1 MKIATLL
8 LMAACSVAAPV
19 YSQQSVV
26 PEPPIIAGAPAVF
39 TLPLPQGQSME
50 FSLIQV
56 SAPVAIDEVN
66 SFASYDY
73 SIGSSLDANYMNRM
87 APTSVSGTVLI
98 KTGDDDDVAWV
109 LPVARTEL
117 TRAQYAALMCPDKM
131 PQGDEAKMPQVNI
144 SELQVR
150 EFLAKLNHWC
160 LTNADAKAALK
171 QVRRGA
177 YYGMPF
183 VRMIQENEWEFAAR
197 GGFYVPRPRFESRHP
212 YADDESLA
220 KSEVLDFSG
229 RSKVRAAASTGQA
242 NPCGLYDML
251 GNVSELVEG
260 SFKPE
265 FPCGRSGGLV
275 TRGGYFLTSVTEASV
290 YIRNELPCYFD
301 GSGSEEAKLKA
312 GQPATSANVGV
323 RLAIGSSIVTA
334 KLVGSKK
341 LDDDWSDY
349 ISVRTTKRPGDSTT
363 DTLDK
368 KLQDEKGDIAMQ
380 LRAIA
385 DKMSALSGSGVQ
397 QKDLAKIEDYFKAL
411 NMQVSAI
418 EAQAN
423 SSYRDTARAGLRMA
437 YYSTA
442 NAGRDLVTMYDAL
455 LRAQV
460 MTIPHMKD
468 TLLNKSNVCRDN
480 IPGYWDDVTLAV
492 RSLKNIERKVFY
504 EQVEA
509 RRKDILSSDNPL
521 KKEQIFMF
529 NCSVNVIERYLT
541 TGKLDNEVRKYW
553 EDQALA
559 ASAVPTAYVY
569 LSDAVK
575 FLKEEADCGSEPD
588 ADTREH
594 IEMVY
599 WLGYRN
605 MLMALKNIGDP
616 KFVTQ
621 QIELRRKHLA
631 ANGGKDKELQLKM
644 FDCSVKFIEQFMK
657 GGKLTDKTF
666 DAWLKEVIAIANE

>member
-8 LMAACSVAAPV
+8 LMAACSMATPV
-19 YSQQSVV
+19 FSQQSVSTV
-26 PEPPIIAGAPAVF
+26 PPLIAGAPAVF

-56 SAPVAIDEVN
+56 SEPVTIEEVN
-66 SFASYDY
+66 SFASHDY
-73 SIGSSLDANYMNRM
+73 SIGSSLDTNYMNRM

-98 KTGDDDDVAWV
+98 KTGNEDKVVWA

-117 TRAQYAALMCPDKM
+117 TRAQYAALMSPDHM

-212 YADDESLA
+212 YADDDALA

-229 RSKVRAAASTGQA
+229 RSMVRSTASTGLA

-265 FPCGRSGGLV
+265 FHFGRSGGLV

-290 YIRNELPCYFD
+290 YIRNELPYYFD
-301 GSGSEEAKLKA
+301 GSGSDEAKLKT

-323 RLAIGSSIVTA
+323 RLAIGSAIVTA
-334 KLVGSKK
+334 KLVGSEK
-341 LDDDWSDY
+341 LDKDWSDY
-349 ISVRTTKRPGDSTT
+349 IKMRTTKRPGDSTT

-368 KLQDEKGDIAMQ
+368 KLQDEKSDIAMQ
-380 LRAIA
+380 LRAIS

-397 QKDLAKIEDYFKAL
+397 QKDLSKLEDYFKAL

-455 LRAQV
+455 LRAPM

-468 TLLNKSNVCRDN
+468 TLLHKANVCKDN
-480 IPGYWDDVTLAV
+480 IPGYWDDVALAI

-509 RRKDILSSDNPL
+509 HRKEILASDNPL

-529 NCSVNVIERYLT
+529 DCSVNVIEHYLT

-553 EDQALA
+553 EDRALA
-559 ASAVPTAYVY
+559 ASAVPTAHIY

-575 FLKEEADCGSEPD
+575 FLKEEADCGNEPD

-594 IEMVY
+594 IEMVF

-605 MLMALKNIGDP
+605 IVMALKNISDH
-616 KFVTQ
+616 KLVTR
-621 QIELRRKHLA
+621 QIELRRKHLME
-631 ANGGKDKELQLKM
+631 NGGDDKELQLKM
-644 FDCSVKFIEQFMK
+644 FDCSAKLIGQFMK
-657 GGKLTDKTF
+657 EGNLTDKSF
-666 DAWLKEVIAIANE
+666 DAWLKEVIAVANM